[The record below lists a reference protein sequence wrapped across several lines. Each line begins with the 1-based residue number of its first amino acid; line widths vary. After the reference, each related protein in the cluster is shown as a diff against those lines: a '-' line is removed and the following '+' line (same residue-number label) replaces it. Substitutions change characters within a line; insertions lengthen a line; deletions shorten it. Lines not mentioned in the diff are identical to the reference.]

1 MKKLVLIMV
10 FVLMM
15 ALFIAFNY
23 LLWDRESMRNDLKN
37 LEYTN
42 LSNSADIS
50 AQNRD
55 IKRLENEAN
64 QYVADISELE
74 KEKERLEK
82 GNLELESDIALEAQ
96 RTRHKIDIIN
106 ILKENVDIK
115 LFEAPV
121 KKWADAVDTG
131 NYGEAYRLEYEK
143 ASLLNKQASL
153 EEYTNVFKNN
163 VKSLKIK
170 EVLLDKDVGKADGE
184 IALTVTLEIKL
195 TEKPEQ
201 DFRRFTEGLNEIK
214 VDLDYDVTLNE
225 FFITNITE

>member
-10 FVLMM
+10 FVLLM

-23 LLWDRESMRNDLKN
+23 LLWDRESKIKELGNIKDSYN
-37 LEYTN
+37 
-42 LSNSADIS
+42 SISADITM
-50 AQNRD
+50 QNRD

-64 QYVADISELE
+64 KYVADISELE

-82 GNLELESDIALEAQ
+82 RNLELENDKTLEVQ
-96 RTRHKIDIIN
+96 KTRHKIDIIN

-121 KKWADAVDTG
+121 NKWADAVDTG

-143 ASLLNKQASL
+143 ASLQSRQTSL
-153 EEYTNVFKNN
+153 EDYSNVFKKN

-170 EVLLDKDVGKADGE
+170 EVIIDKDVGKADGE
-184 IALTVTLEIKL
+184 IALKVTLEVKL

-201 DFRRFTEGLNEIK
+201 DFKRFIEGLNEIK
-214 VDLDYDVTLNE
+214 VGLDYDVILNE
-225 FFITNITE
+225 FFITNITQ